1 MTGRHYMV
9 TFDIS
14 PSYGRTNDYPKV
26 DAALQFRFGAQN
38 FWKPLKQV
46 RIIRTNQDARAIRD
60 TVSQALGSGCRVL
73 VVRLRR
79 GYAFSIADPQDRLA
93 AQRRLQEIV

>member
-1 MTGRHYMV
+1 MTNRHYMV

-26 DAALQFRFGAQN
+26 DDALRFRFGDAN

-46 RIIRTNQDARAIRD
+46 RIIRTKQDARAIRD
-60 TVSQALGSGCRVL
+60 TIAQALGSGCRIL

-79 GYAFSIADPQDRLA
+79 GYAFKIANPKDRA
-93 AQRRLQEIV
+93 EAQARLQAIV